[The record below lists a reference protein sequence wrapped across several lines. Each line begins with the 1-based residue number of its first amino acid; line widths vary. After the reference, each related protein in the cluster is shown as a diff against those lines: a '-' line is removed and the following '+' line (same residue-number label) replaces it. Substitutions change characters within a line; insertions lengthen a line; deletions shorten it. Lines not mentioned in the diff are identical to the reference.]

1 MNTASLSSSLSCIVP
16 VLIVVLVLGAIFF
29 LFRRIIFLA
38 DEAALITLM
47 FNGLREVLGP
57 RRSSLG
63 CLMIVGLAAGFVLFV
78 VLLLLN
84 AGTCFSPDHATDFCR
99 LFPVLGQ

>member
-1 MNTASLSSSLSCIVP
+1 MNTALSSSLSCIVP
-16 VLIVVLVLGAIFF
+16 ILIVVLVVGSIFVI
-29 LFRRIIFLA
+29 FRRIIFLA
-38 DEAALITLM
+38 DEAALVTLM
-47 FNGLREVLGP
+47 FNGLRDVLGP

-63 CLMIVGLAAGFVLFV
+63 CLMIVGLAAGFVLFI

-84 AGTCFSPDHATDFCR
+84 AGTCFSPNHVSEFCR

>member
-1 MNTASLSSSLSCIVP
+1 MNTASLNCLIPLV
-16 VLIVVLVLGAIFF
+16 IVVAVVGAF
-29 LFRRIIFLA
+29 LLFFRRIIFLA
-38 DEAALITLM
+38 DEAALLTLM
-47 FNGLREVLGP
+47 FNGLRDVLGP

-63 CLMIVGLAAGFVLFV
+63 CLMIAGLAAGFVLFV

-84 AGTCFSPDHATDFCR
+84 AGTCFSPDHLSEFCR